1 MAKIPQLVIDIGYQS
16 IKVAQVRSTK
26 NGVEVVKAG
35 SEPLMLPP
43 NSDQDVINQRI
54 EETLP
59 ILLQRLGIKENR
71 AIITLPGRAAFTR
84 RLQVPVVRG
93 RQLDRIIKY
102 EAKQHI
108 PFPLEQVNLDYQ
120 VSSVGTESTEL
131 DIHLVAVRKEI
142 AEAQVKILKKCGI
155 RADIIE
161 TAPLSIY
168 NAYAASTLRD
178 PDEVTA
184 IVSIGASSTDI
195 VIEQKSQ
202 MQFMRSAPVA
212 GNALTSLIAKKFDI
226 AHEEAETLKSKSA
239 EDYDKNSSPSAED
252 VAAVLEKGFETIVTE
267 IRRSFDFYVS
277 QPDAEPVTRVVVCG
291 GTTKMD
297 GVCDFL
303 EDRLGVP
310 VTHFDFTGMDTV
322 GIAPDLVDF
331 VSQEVSLVGMC
342 VRSANKSDC
351 ALSFAPEQIK
361 QKLDFERRSPLLAVM
376 ALLLILIVGGSVY
389 FIKSM
394 VDRQTEAARR
404 MKTTIEPTSD
414 QYPLLTEARERQ
426 QKYVNRFDKINQVA
440 EKRGRPLQVFLE
452 IQRLIPSDV
461 YIKKIEQF
469 SGDLTIEGN
478 ALNEEKIYNY
488 IQTLSMSPFFD
499 NDAVALSEIGFN
511 PENIGSQP
519 DLLFTIKI
527 NKFNNPTDEEIQF
540 VNEFS
545 RLTKDIPILLVRFDP
560 LVAGDDNSDKILV
573 IGTYESESEKDR
585 VKLLTSI
592 STALRLSKDENI
604 KQVEIRSH
612 DRDNNELERIQVE
625 SEKIFAFRD
634 GTLGEDEFV
643 ASYVQMTPSPSPV
656 PTATP
661 TPEGGAGA
669 GMYGGMYGS
678 MAAIDG

>member
-239 EDYDKNSSPSAED
+239 EDYDKNSGCSG
-252 VAAVLEKGFETIVTE
+252 K
-267 IRRSFDFYVS
+267 
-277 QPDAEPVTRVVVCG
+277 
-291 GTTKMD
+291 
-297 GVCDFL
+297 
-303 EDRLGVP
+303 RL
-310 VTHFDFTGMDTV
+310 
-322 GIAPDLVDF
+322 
-331 VSQEVSLVGMC
+331 
-342 VRSANKSDC
+342 
-351 ALSFAPEQIK
+351 
-361 QKLDFERRSPLLAVM
+361 
-376 ALLLILIVGGSVY
+376 
-389 FIKSM
+389 
-394 VDRQTEAARR
+394 
-404 MKTTIEPTSD
+404 
-414 QYPLLTEARERQ
+414 
-426 QKYVNRFDKINQVA
+426 
-440 EKRGRPLQVFLE
+440 
-452 IQRLIPSDV
+452 
-461 YIKKIEQF
+461 
-469 SGDLTIEGN
+469 
-478 ALNEEKIYNY
+478 
-488 IQTLSMSPFFD
+488 
-499 NDAVALSEIGFN
+499 
-511 PENIGSQP
+511 
-519 DLLFTIKI
+519 
-527 NKFNNPTDEEIQF
+527 
-540 VNEFS
+540 
-545 RLTKDIPILLVRFDP
+545 
-560 LVAGDDNSDKILV
+560 
-573 IGTYESESEKDR
+573 
-585 VKLLTSI
+585 
-592 STALRLSKDENI
+592 
-604 KQVEIRSH
+604 
-612 DRDNNELERIQVE
+612 
-625 SEKIFAFRD
+625 
-634 GTLGEDEFV
+634 
-643 ASYVQMTPSPSPV
+643 
-656 PTATP
+656 
-661 TPEGGAGA
+661 
-669 GMYGGMYGS
+669 
-678 MAAIDG
+678 